1 MKETKLQLNLTHIMV
16 FLIISLFSKLIEE
29 YDKLEL
35 EPQNIN

>member
-16 FLIISLFSKLIEE
+16 FLIISLFCKLIEE